1 MIKKITLILFVLLF
15 QVNFCQETQ
24 IIQEEFPIFP
34 ICNLVPISMQNIC
47 FEETISEHVE
57 NNFIY
62 PEAAIELGLQAVVK
76 VFFEID
82 INGKVDKLFAK
93 ASLVGVKFDQ
103 QEALLKANQIFEQA
117 SIEIIN
123 KLPLMKPGKVNGEV
137 SSFPFE
143 IPITFKLPSSD
154 DNFDDVFPIDSVE
167 WAPLF
172 PGTSN
177 ISSDD
182 SKPYFKKRMNDH
194 IKRYLRYPRK
204 SNNPNDQ
211 VIVFVE
217 IIIENDGNIY
227 EITAIGPKEFRKEA
241 ERVIK
246 KIPALEPGLNNDYP
260 VAVSYTIPITF
271 NRKK

>member
-103 QEALLKANQIFEQA
+103 QEALLEANQIFEQA

-182 SKPYFKKRMNDH
+182 SKPYFKK
-194 IKRYLRYPRK
+194 
-204 SNNPNDQ
+204 
-211 VIVFVE
+211 E
-217 IIIENDGNIY
+217 
-227 EITAIGPKEFRKEA
+227 
-241 ERVIK
+241 
-246 KIPALEPGLNNDYP
+246 
-260 VAVSYTIPITF
+260 
-271 NRKK
+271 